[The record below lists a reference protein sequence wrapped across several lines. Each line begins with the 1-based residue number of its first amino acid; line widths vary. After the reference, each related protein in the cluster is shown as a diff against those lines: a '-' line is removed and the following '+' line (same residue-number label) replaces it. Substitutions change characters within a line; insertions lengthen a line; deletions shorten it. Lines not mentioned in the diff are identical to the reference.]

1 MRRKDRKVT
10 NPEEIKSV
18 FEKCKVCRIGFK
30 EEDGVYIVPVN
41 YGYCLEEDK
50 HTIYLHGAKE
60 GKKIDLLRK
69 DPEVGVELDYGHELV
84 EGELACQY
92 SYHFVSVIA
101 KGTAELIEDPKEK
114 LKALGIIMKHQT
126 GKEFDEFETNPQ
138 LEKTVAVLKVVIR
151 ECSCKKHG

>member
-1 MRRKDRKVT
+1 MRRKDREVT

-60 GKKIDLLRK
+60 GKKIDLLLVPVVDSVTEYLVGAYVALVAGLIGRRAAVDAHQLIPDLAGERLVDHHESPLVK
-69 DPEVGVELDYGHELV
+69 TADEVTAVVVVLITSQELPVAAMG
-84 EGELACQY
+84 
-92 SYHFVSVIA
+92 
-101 KGTAELIEDPKEK
+101 IEND
-114 LKALGIIMKHQT
+114 HT
-126 GKEFDEFETNPQ
+126 G
-138 LEKTVAVLKVVIR
+138 
-151 ECSCKKHG
+151 